1 MFLIVFWSPKQS
13 KIEESSMESM
23 AKQLEAHL
31 HEEPKLWSF
40 ISPFPKA
47 NHECKEG
54 KQREKSN
61 MKNSRG
67 QKLFNTFGAFPRVQ
81 FMHTICRFEA
91 REVSNPKLQMV
102 HESKLK
108 WRSYSHWKP
117 ITPSWMPISQLRN
130 QPLAAKWRPSA
141 CKILQPS
148 CMPTKSSWVLPDIC
162 YRHF

>member
-23 AKQLEAHL
+23 TKQLEANL

-40 ISPFPKA
+40 ISPLTKA

-54 KQREKSN
+54 KQREKPN

-67 QKLFNTFGAFPRVQ
+67 QQLLDTFWALYGVH
-81 FMHTICRFEA
+81 FMHTICSFEA
-91 REVSNPKLQMV
+91 QEVKNPMLQTV
-102 HESKLK
+102 HESELT

-117 ITPSWMPISQLRN
+117 ITPSWRPISQLRN

-148 CMPTKSSWVLPDIC
+148 CMPTKSS
-162 YRHF
+162 